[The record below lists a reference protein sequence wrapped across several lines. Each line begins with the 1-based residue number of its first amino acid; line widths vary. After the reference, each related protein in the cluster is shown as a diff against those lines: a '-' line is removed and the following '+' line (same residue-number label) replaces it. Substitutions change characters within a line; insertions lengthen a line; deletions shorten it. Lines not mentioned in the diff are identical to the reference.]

1 MNEWLCGDTSYSSI
15 SDVTAPSPSTGHEHG
30 ILKLMEL
37 DDLEQLFTRQEI
49 EVTIEEHSALLLSQ
63 IWQRKCTTVF

>member
-49 EVTIEEHSALLLSQ
+49 AAIIQAITFLL
-63 IWQRKCTTVF
+63 

>member
-1 MNEWLCGDTSYSSI
+1 MNGWLRGDASYSSI

-30 ILKLMEL
+30 VLKLMEL

-49 EVTIEEHSALLLSQ
+49 AAIIQAITFVM
-63 IWQRKCTTVF
+63 